1 MKRFSALTLAAM
13 AGLLGSTVSL
23 AANLTQINRYATV
36 ENNAL
41 AAQINPLLAVQK
53 VHFPQQVTTVHAA
66 LDHWLQYSGFQMAP
80 IKEQSTALRETMLLP
95 LPSVVRDLGPLTVEE
110 GLLVLVG
117 KNVFTLSK
125 DLLHRKVNFALRPQF
140 QPKKGTKA

>member
-1 MKRFSALTLAAM
+1 MRRFSALTLAAM
-13 AGLLGSTVSL
+13 AGLLGSSISS

-80 IKEQSTALRETMLLP
+80 ITEQSTAVRETMLLP
-95 LPSVVRDLGPLTVEE
+95 LPSVLRDLGPLTVEE

-117 KNVFTLSK
+117 KNVFSLSK
-125 DLLHRKVNFALRPQF
+125 DLLHRKVNFTLRPQY
-140 QPKKGTKA
+140 QHSRGSKA

>member
-13 AGLLGSTVSL
+13 ASLLGSISS

-36 ENNAL
+36 ENKAL
-41 AAQINPLLAVQK
+41 AAQVNPLLAVQK
-53 VHFPQQVTTVHAA
+53 VHFPQHITTVHTA

-125 DLLHRKVNFALRPQF
+125 DLLHRKINFALRPQY
-140 QPKKGTKA
+140 QHSRGSKA

>member
-13 AGLLGSTVSL
+13 ASLLGSTVTS

-36 ENNAL
+36 ENKAL

-53 VHFPQQVTTVHAA
+53 VHFPQNITTVHAA
-66 LDHWLQYSGFQMAP
+66 LDHWLQYSSFQMAP
-80 IKEQSTALRETMLLP
+80 IKEQSTALRETLLLP

-117 KNVFTLSK
+117 NNVFTLSK

-140 QPKKGTKA
+140 QPKRGIKA

>member
-13 AGLLGSTVSL
+13 ASLLGSISS

-36 ENNAL
+36 ENKAL

-53 VHFPQQVTTVHAA
+53 VHFPQNITTVHAA
-66 LDHWLQYSGFQMAP
+66 LDHWLQSSGFQMAP

-140 QPKKGTKA
+140 QSKRGIKA

>member
-13 AGLLGSTVSL
+13 ASLLGSISS

-36 ENNAL
+36 ENKAL

-53 VHFPQQVTTVHAA
+53 VHFPQNITTVHAA

-140 QPKKGTKA
+140 QPKRGTKA

>member
-13 AGLLGSTVSL
+13 ASLLGSISS

-36 ENNAL
+36 ENKAL

-53 VHFPQQVTTVHAA
+53 VHFPQSITTVHAA

-80 IKEQSTALRETMLLP
+80 ITEQRPALRETMLLP

-125 DLLHRKVNFALRPQF
+125 DLLHRKVNFTLRPQF
-140 QPKKGTKA
+140 QPKKGTTA

>member
-13 AGLLGSTVSL
+13 ASLLGSISS

-36 ENNAL
+36 ENKAL

-53 VHFPQQVTTVHAA
+53 VHFPQSITTVHAA

-80 IKEQSTALRETMLLP
+80 IKEQSTGLRETLLLP

-125 DLLHRKVNFALRPQF
+125 DLLHRKVNFTLKPQF
-140 QPKKGTKA
+140 QSKRGTTA